1 MKMIIMCCLSFITVT
16 TARSQPTEDSVKNVV
31 NNLFAGMKQ
40 SNKAML
46 LNCFA
51 DSAVLQTIAHTRDGK
66 LVVKNESIHNFASSV
81 GNAVPGSLDERISFN
96 MIKIDGDL
104 ASVWTPY
111 SFYYN
116 NNFSHCGVNSF
127 QLVRTAEGWKIQYII
142 DTRRKDQCL

>member
-1 MKMIIMCCLSFITVT
+1 MKSLFAICMLLSLSQF
-16 TARSQPTEDSVKNVV
+16 ARSQGTEDSVKNVV
-31 NNLFAGMKQ
+31 NKLFDGMKQ
-40 SNKAML
+40 SNRAML

-51 DSAVLQTIAHTRDGK
+51 DSAVLQTIGRNREGK
-66 LVVKNESIHNFASSV
+66 LIVRNESIQDFAASIAST
-81 GNAVPGSLDERISFN
+81 APGSLDERISFN

-116 NNFSHCGVNSF
+116 NKFSHCGVNSF
-127 QLVRTAEGWKIQYII
+127 QLVRTADGWKIQYII